1 MLSGIKGSGK
11 STLAFHFINYVLSK
25 DEKFNYNLK
34 DFQINPESKKYK
46 TIINKSNPN
55 FNIIDVKIDKKSI
68 DINQIRE
75 LIISLNKSSFNDKPR
90 FVFIDKEFLNIN
102 SINALLKF
110 RRTKL

>member
-1 MLSGIKGSGK
+1 MRNLI
-11 STLAFHFINYVLSK
+11 IY
-25 DEKFNYNLK
+25 LK
-34 DFQINPESKKYK
+34 DFQINPESKSYK

-55 FNIIDVKIDKKSI
+55 LNIIDVKIDKKSI

-90 FVFIDKEFLNIN
+90 FVLIDNIE
-102 SINALLKF
+102 LLEYKFYKCIVKIF